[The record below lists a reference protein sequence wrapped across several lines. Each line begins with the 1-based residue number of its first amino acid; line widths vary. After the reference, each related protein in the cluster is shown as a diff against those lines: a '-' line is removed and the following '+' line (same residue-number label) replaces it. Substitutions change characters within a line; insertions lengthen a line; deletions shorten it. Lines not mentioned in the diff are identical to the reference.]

1 MPMET
6 KSSAEAYLESAYLE
20 AAEWNMATLEELCS
34 IKSSSK
40 HRIERQKSICT
51 KMLVICASFKTPKVP
66 HLVTRTTRIVE
77 ESKTSG
83 KPIADLV
90 TEYADRVRSL

>member
-1 MPMET
+1 MET

-20 AAEWNMATLEELCS
+20 ATEWNMATLEELCS

-40 HRIERQKSICT
+40 HRIERQKSICA

-66 HLVTRTTRIVE
+66 HLVTRTTRIVA
-77 ESKTSG
+77 ESKAAG
-83 KPIADLV
+83 KSLEALV
-90 TEYADRVRSL
+90 AEYADRIRSL